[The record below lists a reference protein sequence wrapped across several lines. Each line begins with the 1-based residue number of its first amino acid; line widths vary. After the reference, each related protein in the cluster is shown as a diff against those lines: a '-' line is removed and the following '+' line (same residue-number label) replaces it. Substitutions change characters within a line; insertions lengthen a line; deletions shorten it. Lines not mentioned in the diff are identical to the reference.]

1 MTKTVLVTGA
11 TSGIGLAFCKAYAK
25 KGFTIILVA
34 RTSAKLFELS
44 KELSGKYDVETH
56 YFTQDLSLKNAA
68 LDLFQSIRKRNLK
81 IDILINNAG
90 FSNTGLFSSIS
101 LEKLHHEM
109 VVKATFKA
117 LKQHKPFVV
126 DGFSNKLKSLIPR
139 ILSRKAMAKITGSSG
154 EKAWYN

>member
-34 RTSAKLFELS
+34 RTSAKLSELS
-44 KELSGKYDVETH
+44 KELSGKYDVDTH
-56 YFTQDLSLKNAA
+56 YFTQDLSLENAA

-101 LEKLHHEM
+101 LEKLHH
-109 VVKATFKA
+109 
-117 LKQHKPFVV
+117 
-126 DGFSNKLKSLIPR
+126 
-139 ILSRKAMAKITGSSG
+139 
-154 EKAWYN
+154 